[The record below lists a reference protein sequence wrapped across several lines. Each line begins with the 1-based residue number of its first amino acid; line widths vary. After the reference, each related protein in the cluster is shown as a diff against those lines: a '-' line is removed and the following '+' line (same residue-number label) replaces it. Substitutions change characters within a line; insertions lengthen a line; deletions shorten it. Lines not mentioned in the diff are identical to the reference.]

1 MNKTITIQSYTA
13 LGWRDRGIVRQQL
26 AETHAVAR
34 CIDAAAALPVP
45 PMRLGVDRILAP
57 YGLRV
62 IDCGY
67 KLHILDE
74 RLNRRRV
81 SGSVWDGRKLIWRAP
96 RVVDDIGPVGK
107 LRDRPKIRCAH
118 RSWRSAQQQINCR
131 RDLPSQK
138 PRDTDDPRAA
148 EAFLLVRGRFA
159 SPAAR
164 RSTTMLME
172 SINDATVKVRD
183 SFPDAPPVPWKPG
196 VHAWAVGEDIDL
208 WRKPRRPCFLGPLNE
223 HPAWRW
229 IEDEAH
235 VFAVN
240 DTWERL
246 VAAKVLEASKK
257 PLVRPVIPPYDIY
270 GAALRASAAVDLDPV
285 IIFFEELRP
294 FLRWLIW
301 HHKQQMQVPFP
312 VFAFTGPCR
321 MLAPSAHVDPGRP
334 GGSCC
339 RWTAGGFKTC
349 LLQCWRRVRKRAGEQ
364 M

>member
-148 EAFLLVRGRFA
+148 EAFLACARALCL
-159 SPAAR
+159 AR
-164 RSTTMLME
+164 RPA
-172 SINDATVKVRD
+172 IDDDAD
-183 SFPDAPPVPWKPG
+183 G
-196 VHAWAVGEDIDL
+196 IDQ
-208 WRKPRRPCFLGPLNE
+208 RRHC
-223 HPAWRW
+223 
-229 IEDEAH
+229 
-235 VFAVN
+235 
-240 DTWERL
+240 
-246 VAAKVLEASKK
+246 
-257 PLVRPVIPPYDIY
+257 
-270 GAALRASAAVDLDPV
+270 
-285 IIFFEELRP
+285 
-294 FLRWLIW
+294 
-301 HHKQQMQVPFP
+301 Q
-312 VFAFTGPCR
+312 
-321 MLAPSAHVDPGRP
+321 
-334 GGSCC
+334 GS
-339 RWTAGGFKTC
+339 R
-349 LLQCWRRVRKRAGEQ
+349 
-364 M
+364 

>member
-1 MNKTITIQSYTA
+1 MKTITIQSYIA

-26 AETHAVAR
+26 AETRAVAQ
-34 CIDAAAALPVP
+34 CINVAVP
-45 PMRLGVDRILAP
+45 PMRLGVDRVLAP

-62 IDCGY
+62 IACGH
-67 KLHILDE
+67 KLHVLDE
-74 RLNRRRV
+74 RRERRRI
-81 SGSVWDGRKLIWRAP
+81 SGSVWDGRKLTWRAP

-118 RSWRSAQQQINCR
+118 RSWRSAQQQINSR

-148 EAFLLVRGRFA
+148 EAFLLLRGRLA
-159 SPAAR
+159 SPAAQ

-172 SINDATVKVRD
+172 SINDAIVEARD
-183 SFPDAPPVPWKPG
+183 SSPDAPAAPWKPG

-229 IEDEAH
+229 IEEDAE
-235 VFAVN
+235 VFAIN
-240 DTWERL
+240 DTWGKL
-246 VAAKVLEASKK
+246 VKEIVLKPKK
-257 PLVRPVIPPYDIY
+257 NKKELVRPDIKPYDIY
-270 GAALRASAAVDLDPV
+270 GALRASAVDLGPV
-285 IIFFEELRP
+285 IEELRP
-294 FLRWLIW
+294 LLRWLIW
-301 HHKQQMQVPFP
+301 HHKQQMQIPFP
-312 VFAFTGPCR
+312 VFAFTGPYR
-321 MLAPSAHVDPGRP
+321 MLDPSAHVDPGRP

-349 LLQCWRRVRKRAGEQ
+349 LLQCWQRNRRTGEQ

>member
-321 MLAPSAHVDPGRP
+321 MLPRLMWPWRP
-334 GGSCC
+334 QHGGIFQHSTNPLS
-339 RWTAGGFKTC
+339 RT
-349 LLQCWRRVRKRAGEQ
+349 L
-364 M
+364 

>member
-26 AETHAVAR
+26 AETHAVAQ
-34 CIDAAAALPVP
+34 CINVAVP
-45 PMRLGVDRILAP
+45 PMRLGVDRVLAP

-62 IDCGY
+62 IACGH
-67 KLHILDE
+67 KLHVLDE
-74 RLNRRRV
+74 RRDRRRI

-118 RSWRSAQQQINCR
+118 RSWRSAQQQINSR

-148 EAFLLVRGRFA
+148 EAFLLVRGRLA
-159 SPAAR
+159 SPAAQ
-164 RSTTMLME
+164 RSTTMLLE
-172 SINDATVKVRD
+172 SFNDAIVEACD
-183 SFPDAPPVPWKPG
+183 SSPDAPAAPWKPG

-229 IEDEAH
+229 IEDDAE
-235 VFAVN
+235 VFAIN
-240 DTWERL
+240 DTWGKL
-246 VAAKVLEASKK
+246 VKEIVLKPKK
-257 PLVRPVIPPYDIY
+257 NKKELVRPDIEPYDIY
-270 GAALRASAAVDLDPV
+270 RALRASAVDLGPV
-285 IIFFEELRP
+285 IEELRP
-294 FLRWLIW
+294 LLRWLIW
-301 HHKQQMQVPFP
+301 HHKQQMQIPFP
-312 VFAFTGPCR
+312 KFAFTGPFR
-321 MLAPSAHVDPGRP
+321 TLDPSAHVDPGRP

-349 LLQCWRRVRKRAGEQ
+349 QLQCWQRSRPANR